1 MKRNRVRID
10 QDPKREAANR
20 EGEQRRKKEQAARQ
34 ANAEKQKRYR
44 ESMKAQGYKAKLVWE
59 KPLEAGRVRTPAP
72 VIRESSINIA
82 VTNPAMKAVLSRLSG
97 TFINECK
104 RQKIAE
110 KVWEPVYRDL
120 KALLK
125 PQRKEV
131 T

>member
-20 EGEQRRKKEQAARQ
+20 EAEQRREKEKTARQ

-59 KPLEAGRVRTPAP
+59 KPLEAGWVRTPAP
-72 VIRESSINIA
+72 VIRESSLNIA
-82 VTNPAMKAVLSRLSG
+82 ANNPAMKAVLGKLSG
-97 TFINECK
+97 TFIYECK
-104 RQKIAE
+104 KQKIAE

-120 KALLK
+120 LNLLK
-125 PQRKEV
+125 PLGIEV
-131 T
+131 